1 MILSFLMFD
10 GFCDQR
16 ICGARNR
23 RPWYEKIAA
32 ILQHSSDVKN
42 HCTIIISCKTTSVVN
57 ERLCLSHFPLGDAEC
72 EEHGNCCPDFQQH
85 CRKEMEQ
92 IKDTNFGSGTSC
104 AIIGCGKFLS
114 GKPCTLATRK
124 EWMAGDPR

>member
-1 MILSFLMFD
+1 MSLDLWSPNSEKTSKASPLCNIQVMYRNVVLLSTT
-10 GFCDQR
+10 
-16 ICGARNR
+16 
-23 RPWYEKIAA
+23 
-32 ILQHSSDVKN
+32 KN
-42 HCTIIISCKTTSVVN
+42 HRGQWKASLQSA
-57 ERLCLSHFPLGDAEC
+57 FPLGDAEC

-114 GKPCTLATRK
+114 GKPCTLATLRLC
-124 EWMAGDPR
+124 ERC